1 MLATLLGPPEV
12 VVGVEPPH
20 AANAVAA
27 TSPRTG
33 IRAFI
38 TNLPIAALLRMSRIV
53 IRGNFKRL
61 GVACGVGLIIVAMN
75 RRRLALAALAL
86 GLLGSQAGH
95 LLAYKLRFGGAAHQ
109 IQSTGVHAYF
119 PLVAE
124 TTVAAVA
131 PALIACLLRIGLA
144 PLLGC
149 RRS

>member
-86 GLLGSQAGH
+86 GLLGSRQGTCSPTSSG
-95 LLAYKLRFGGAAHQ
+95 LGEPPTR
-109 IQSTGVHAYF
+109 SR
-119 PLVAE
+119 
-124 TTVAAVA
+124 A
-131 PALIACLLRIGLA
+131 PASTPTSRWW
-144 PLLGC
+144 
-149 RRS
+149 RRPR